1 MFDFNIGFTSCH
13 EQSDNNNWVNL
24 GRSSG
29 RTMSKVY
36 FHFMETTD
44 LHIKSSQ
51 DWLRRL
57 GEGVQMEDIKEV
69 FIIKYMML

>member
-1 MFDFNIGFTSCH
+1 
-13 EQSDNNNWVNL
+13 
-24 GRSSG
+24 
-29 RTMSKVY
+29 MSTVY